1 MAAKNRN
8 YIEYKQKIEITERV
22 LNFSRKKIL
31 QKLIITIV
39 NESIQQKKQN
49 SKISEKK
56 GDFNHK
62 LLAQ

>member
-22 LNFSRKKIL
+22 LNLSRKKIL

-49 SKISEKK
+49 SNISEKK
-56 GDFNHK
+56 GDFNQK
-62 LLAQ
+62 LQVQ